1 MTMKT
6 GLFAV
11 ALAICLLAGAMSG
24 AALAG
29 DARVAGWGYSSSAD
43 PERELADF
51 NSWRIQ
57 DPIET
62 GAVPDASSGSHMGSM
77 SSSDEAA
84 FPVVEFGGVQYR
96 IGLDTAS

>member
-1 MTMKT
+1 MKN
-6 GLFAV
+6 GFFAV
-11 ALAICLLAGAMSG
+11 ALSIFLLAGAMTG

-29 DARVAGWGYSSSAD
+29 DASVAGWSYSSSAD
-43 PERELADF
+43 PERGLADF

-57 DPIET
+57 GPIET
-62 GAVPDASSGSHMGSM
+62 GAVPDASGGPDMGSM

-84 FPVVEFGGVQYR
+84 FPVVEFGGVRYR